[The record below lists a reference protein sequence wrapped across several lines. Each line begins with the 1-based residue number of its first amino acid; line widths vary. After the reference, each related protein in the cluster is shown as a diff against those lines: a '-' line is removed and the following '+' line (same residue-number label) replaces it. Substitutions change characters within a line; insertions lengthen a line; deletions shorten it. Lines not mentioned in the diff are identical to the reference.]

1 MQSGRD
7 KNRDSFLTHVPV
19 STEPMG
25 EKLAPCCA
33 VSGEGTGR
41 RRKKR
46 TGTRVFN
53 LREAIPCRRHGQ
65 PILSGGITKTV
76 YLPVVLAPLCVC
88 MSVRA
93 RGAHNATPSFWN
105 FNAFPIFP
113 VGTGAA
119 AVRTRPLECCFS
131 SPICPTVAPE
141 GKIKDTPPHTQLEM
155 LLVSCVFVFFFC
167 RCRCFFTVIFQF
179 ELVCAAGIGTLCD

>member
-141 GKIKDTPPHTQLEM
+141 EKIKDTPPAHNSKCCWFP
-155 LLVSCVFVFFFC
+155 VCSFFFFLQVSM
-167 RCRCFFTVIFQF
+167 FFYCYFSV
-179 ELVCAAGIGTLCD
+179 